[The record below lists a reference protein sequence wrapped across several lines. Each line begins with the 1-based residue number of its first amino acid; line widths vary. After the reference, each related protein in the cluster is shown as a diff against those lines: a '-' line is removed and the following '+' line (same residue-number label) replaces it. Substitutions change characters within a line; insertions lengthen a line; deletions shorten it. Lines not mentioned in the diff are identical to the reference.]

1 MCGGSRGLYS
11 QGFRKF
17 GAHPVGRPGC
27 ALYSG
32 GSELTGRVGAVLLG
46 PRSGHDGCLMTPTLV
61 YLHGIGSEH
70 DDAWRDV
77 VSAALAEVGY
87 PGLLD
92 GVDCRS
98 PKYPN
103 TLRYPSDENHVLPPQ
118 MSSHVSR
125 SERDELRWRVERAT
139 ADLER
144 ALGTHAA
151 GWTMPL
157 AAETVP
163 AVMKVIPQ
171 ARRYLEDEAT
181 RANTLH
187 RVLAALPESGPIVL
201 MAHSL
206 GTVIAADLL
215 TRLPAGIEVTGVIT
229 MGSPAGH
236 LAVHRR
242 SDRLEVLREP
252 LPQVAW
258 WLNVWGGADP
268 VTGLRGISHRFPWV
282 LDIMLPGVRHPME
295 NYLGSATVATAVGR
309 ALFGSW
315 DRGLSLV
322 ESLPE
327 PEIDDVELNG
337 YLLLTY
343 AHFIA
348 EHLPN
353 KQQARFRG
361 ALEVVRAD
369 LTARLELTDT
379 GEPPD
384 PARLRT
390 LSKSTALMPLLGV
403 AMTNPAAPYDNAIS
417 TAARRAALHDLAV
430 WIGLYSGYGRTL
442 QRALTRAS
450 MAISPTW
457 VDRMWLRPRRSR
469 PPEGLDAVELTAIR
483 LVAAEL
489 ARQREGLD
497 SDPQIY
503 GALAHAE
510 SELLRDRARLSPY
523 SDPRGPTIRLLD
535 RQLRTLTRAIR
546 TLDRQ
551 GLGPD

>member
-1 MCGGSRGLYS
+1 
-11 QGFRKF
+11 
-17 GAHPVGRPGC
+17 
-27 ALYSG
+27 
-32 GSELTGRVGAVLLG
+32 
-46 PRSGHDGCLMTPTLV
+46 MTPTLV
-61 YLHGIGSEH
+61 YLHGIGVEH
-70 DDAWRDV
+70 DNAWRDV
-77 VSAALAEVGY
+77 VSSALLEVGY
-87 PGLLD
+87 PDLD
-92 GVDCRS
+92 GVDCRA

-103 TLRYPSDENHVLPPQ
+103 TLRYPSDERHVLPPQ
-118 MSSHVSR
+118 TSPHASR
-125 SERDELRWRVERAT
+125 SDRDDLRWRVERAT
-139 ADLER
+139 AELER

-151 GWTMPL
+151 GWAVPL

-201 MAHSL
+201 LAHSL

-215 TRLPAGIEVTGVIT
+215 TRLPAGIEVAGVIT

-236 LAVHRR
+236 LGVHRR

-282 LDIMLPGVRHPME
+282 LDIVLPGVRHPME
-295 NYLGSATVATAVGR
+295 NYLGSATVARAVGR
-309 ALFGSW
+309 ALFGSL
-315 DRGLSLV
+315 DRELSVV

-327 PEIDDVELNG
+327 PEIDDVELDA

-348 EHLPN
+348 EHLP
-353 KQQARFRG
+353 KTQQPRFRG

-369 LTARLELTDT
+369 LTARLGLTDT

-403 AMTNPAAPYDNAIS
+403 AMTNPIAPYDSAINA
-417 TAARRAALHDLAV
+417 AARRGALHDLAV

-442 QRALTRAS
+442 QRALTQAS

-457 VDRMWLRPRRSR
+457 VDRMWLRPRRPRSPDR
-469 PPEGLDAVELTAIR
+469 LDAVELIAIR

-497 SDPQIY
+497 PDPRVY
-503 GALAHAE
+503 AALAHAE
-510 SELLRDRARLSPY
+510 SEMRRDLARLSPY
-523 SDPRGPTIRLLD
+523 SDPSGPTIRLLH

-546 TLDRQ
+546 TLNRTNIA
-551 GLGPD
+551 PT

>member
-1 MCGGSRGLYS
+1 M
-11 QGFRKF
+11 
-17 GAHPVGRPGC
+17 A
-27 ALYSG
+27 
-32 GSELTGRVGAVLLG
+32 
-46 PRSGHDGCLMTPTLV
+46 HDGRLMTPTLV
-61 YLHGIGSEH
+61 YLHGIGAEH

-77 VSAALAEVGY
+77 VSAALVEMGY

-92 GVDCRS
+92 GVDCRA

-103 TLRYPSDENHVLPPQ
+103 TLRYPSDERHVLPPQ
-118 MSSHVSR
+118 TSPNVSR
-125 SERDELRWRVERAT
+125 SERDDLRWRVERAT

-144 ALGTHAA
+144 ALGAHAA
-151 GWTMPL
+151 GWAVPL

-171 ARRYLEDEAT
+171 ARRYLADEVT

-187 RVLAALPESGPIVL
+187 RVLAELPESGPIVL
-201 MAHSL
+201 LAHSL

-215 TRLPAGIEVTGVIT
+215 TRLPAGIEVVGVIT
-229 MGSPAGH
+229 VGSPAGS
-236 LAVHRR
+236 LAVHRGN
-242 SDRLEVLREP
+242 DRLEVLREP
-252 LPQVAW
+252 LSQVAW

-282 LDIMLPGVRHPME
+282 LDVVLPGVRHPME
-295 NYLGSATVATAVGR
+295 NYLGSATVACAVGR
-309 ALFGSW
+309 ALFGSL
-315 DRGLSLV
+315 DRELSV
-322 ESLPE
+322 IESLPE
-327 PEIDDVELNG
+327 PDIDDVELNA
-337 YLLLTY
+337 YLLLAY
-343 AHFIA
+343 AHFVA

-369 LTARLELTDT
+369 LTARLGLTDT

-390 LSKSTALMPLLGV
+390 LSKSTALMPLLSV
-403 AMTNPAAPYDNAIS
+403 AMTNPVAPYDAAI
-417 TAARRAALHDLAV
+417 TAVARRDALHDLAV

-442 QRALTRAS
+442 QRALTQAS

-457 VDRMWLRPRRSR
+457 VDRIWLRPRRPRS
-469 PPEGLDAVELTAIR
+469 PPQLDAVELTAIR

-497 SDPQIY
+497 SDPRVY
-503 GALAHAE
+503 AALAHAE
-510 SELLRDRARLSPY
+510 SEMLRDRARLLPY
-523 SDPRGPTIRLLD
+523 SHPRGPAVRLLN
-535 RQLRTLTRAIR
+535 RQVRALTRAIR
-546 TLDRQ
+546 TLDRK
-551 GLGPD
+551 GVAPT

>member
-1 MCGGSRGLYS
+1 
-11 QGFRKF
+11 
-17 GAHPVGRPGC
+17 
-27 ALYSG
+27 
-32 GSELTGRVGAVLLG
+32 VGAVLLLVVRG
-46 PRSGHDGCLMTPTLV
+46 GHDGRLMTPTLV
-61 YLHGIGSEH
+61 YLHGIGAEH

-77 VSAALAEVGY
+77 VSAALVEVGY
-87 PGLLD
+87 PGLD
-92 GVDCRS
+92 GVDCRA

-103 TLRYPSDENHVLPPQ
+103 TLRYPSDERRVLPPQ
-118 MSSHVSR
+118 TFPHASR
-125 SERDELRWRVERAT
+125 SERDVLRWRVERAT

-151 GWTMPL
+151 GWAMPL
-157 AAETVP
+157 ATETVP

-171 ARRYLEDEAT
+171 ARRYLEDKDT

-187 RVLAALPESGPIVL
+187 RVLAELPESGPIVL
-201 MAHSL
+201 LAHSL

-215 TRLPAGIEVTGVIT
+215 TRIPAGVEVVGVIT
-229 MGSPAGH
+229 VGSPAALLG
-236 LAVHRR
+236 VHRG

-252 LPQVAW
+252 LPHVAW

-282 LDIMLPGVRHPME
+282 LDIALPGVRHPMK
-295 NYLGSATVATAVGR
+295 NYLGSATVALAVGR
-309 ALFGSW
+309 ALFGSLN
-315 DRGLSLV
+315 RELSV
-322 ESLPE
+322 PQSLPE
-327 PEIDDVELNG
+327 PDIDDVELNV

-343 AHFIA
+343 AHFVA

-369 LTARLELTDT
+369 LTTRLELTDT

-403 AMTNPAAPYDNAIS
+403 AMTNPVAPYDSAIS
-417 TAARRAALHDLAV
+417 TVARRNALHDLAV

-457 VDRMWLRPRRSR
+457 VDRMWLRPRRPR

-497 SDPQIY
+497 SDPRIY
-503 GALAHAE
+503 AALAHAE
-510 SELLRDRARLSPY
+510 SELRRDRARLSPY

-535 RQLRTLTRAIR
+535 HQLRTLARAIR
-546 TLDRQ
+546 TLNRK
-551 GLGPD
+551 GLAPT